1 MTPEDRATLHAA
13 KMVRQRLRKE
23 DAPRRNAV
31 KRAIPKR
38 PQPRVTEKA
47 DRGRV
52 RDPLYLVWI
61 RRQPCAFAHLGPCD
75 GPVEACHVRF
85 LSKPGLSVKPNDR
98 DSVPG
103 CGGHHRTGPLA
114 QHKFGER
121 RWWET
126 IARRDPKSIIA
137 DLISAYESDP
147 K

>member
-13 KMVRQRLRKE
+13 KMVRQRLRKQ

-52 RDPLYLVWI
+52 RDPGYLAFL
-61 RRQPCAFAHLGPCD
+61 RRQPCCVGDLGGCE
-75 GPVEACHVRF
+75 GPTEAAHVRY
-85 LSKPGLSVKPNDR
+85 LSKPGLSVKPDDR
-98 DSVPG
+98 QAVPL
-103 CGGHHRTGPLA
+103 CASHHRTGPLA
-114 QHKFGER
+114 QHSRGER
-121 RWWET
+121 LWWET
-126 IARRDPKSIIA
+126 IARRDPKSIFS